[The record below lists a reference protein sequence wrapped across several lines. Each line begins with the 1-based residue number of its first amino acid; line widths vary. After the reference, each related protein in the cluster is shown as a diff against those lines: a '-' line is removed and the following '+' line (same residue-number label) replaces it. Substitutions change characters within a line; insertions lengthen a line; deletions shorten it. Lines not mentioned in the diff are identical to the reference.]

1 MADWLRQQPGLSV
14 TATADDD
21 ACAHAL
27 RQGAQI
33 LVTSTWR
40 PDFLSD
46 SLRWIAGCG
55 TGIEQ
60 YPLELLQSRG
70 ITLTNAAGVPLSADD
85 VAVVRRVIECRYL
98 VFAAM
103 ILANNGWHEPV
114 ESARKLREAAGRFN
128 VTKGAKP

>member
-1 MADWLRQQPGLSV
+1 M
-14 TATADDD
+14 
-21 ACAHAL
+21 
-27 RQGAQI
+27 
-33 LVTSTWR
+33 
-40 PDFLSD
+40 
-46 SLRWIAGCG
+46 
-55 TGIEQ
+55 
-60 YPLELLQSRG
+60 
-70 ITLTNAAGVPLSADD
+70 TLTDSDIEAIFRAANIEFDRHYSPPLSADD